1 MTKNSEKNNDSHL
14 LWHKRIGK
22 ETRLEVES
30 PDPWFE
36 DAGGCQR
43 EGMILRVAV
52 GKYKICDLTY
62 SQVPRIKGTVIN
74 LKNK

>member
-1 MTKNSEKNNDSHL
+1 MTLIYYGIKAL
-14 LWHKRIGK
+14 GK
-22 ETRLEVES
+22 KPDEVES

-36 DAGGCQR
+36 VAGGCQR
-43 EGMILRVAV
+43 EGMILRVEI
-52 GKYKICDLTY
+52 GKYKICDLTF